1 MADEEASR
9 KNLNPS
15 EGRVG
20 ESGSGANSLL
30 EIRMRIPVQCQSLP
44 DAVGRRRLTRISQ

>member
-15 EGRVG
+15 EGGAG

-30 EIRMRIPVQCQSLP
+30 EIRMRIPVQCRSP
-44 DAVGRRRLTRISQ
+44 SRRCQKDGACQD